1 MEYRYIGKSGLRV
14 TPICMGT
21 MSFGSWS
28 DKAESFKIL
37 DTAYER
43 GINFYDT
50 AELYP
55 VPPRSDYAG
64 LTEEILGQWLQTK
77 PRDSIILASK
87 VAGAANGW
95 FVPPIRHGL
104 TAIDRFHIQR
114 AVEGSLKRL
123 QTNYIDIYM
132 AHQYDFNT
140 PLEETMRAFD
150 EIVRTGKARYIG
162 VSNWRAWQIA
172 KANGIADTL
181 GLHRISVVE
190 PRYNL
195 LFRMIE
201 EDLVPLCKEDGIGIL
216 PYNPL
221 AGGLLTGKHQKTET
235 PDPNERFGLNSAGA
249 LYQKRYW
256 QDANFNAVDKYIT
269 WCKDQNLDPITTAV
283 KWTMQ
288 QEAITSVI
296 IGASKTYQLDASLAA
311 VNAPDLT
318 VEQLAWLD
326 QLWFSLP
333 RRFEFN

>member
-1 MEYRYIGKSGLRV
+1 MEHIKLGKTGLKV
-14 TPICMGT
+14 SKLTLGT
-21 MSFGSWS
+21 MTFGQQADKTTAFEIL
-28 DKAESFKIL
+28 DKAFEAGITSI
-37 DTAYER
+37 DTANAYPIGR
-43 GINFYDT
+43 ASYVQAGIT
-50 AELYP
+50 A
-55 VPPRSDYAG
+55 
-64 LTEEILGQWLQTK
+64 
-77 PRDSIILASK
+77 SIIGEWMQGKRDQIVLTTK
-87 VAGAANGW
+87 VFAQMGPGPNDG
-95 FVPPIRHGL
+95 GL
-104 TAIDRFHIQR
+104 SRKHILHAI
-114 AVEGSLKRL
+114 EGSLRRL
-123 QTNYIDIYM
+123 QTDYIDIYM

-140 PLEETMRAFD
+140 PLEETMRTFD
-150 EIVRTGKARYIG
+150 ELVRAGKVHYIG

-172 KANGIADTL
+172 KANGIADRL
-181 GLHRISVVE
+181 GLHKISVVE

-201 EDLVPLCKEDGIGIL
+201 EDLIPMCKEDGIGIF

-221 AGGLLTGKHQKTET
+221 AGGLLTGKHQKDEI
-235 PDPNERFGLNSAGA
+235 PDANERFGLNSAGA

-256 QDANFNAVDKYIT
+256 QDATFNTVDKYIA
-269 WCKDQNLDPITTAV
+269 WCKERNLDPITTAV

-318 VEQLAWLD
+318 SEQLAWLD

>member
-1 MEYRYIGKSGLRV
+1 MKYTKLGRTGLKVSQLTLGTMTFGQQADKATSFEILDKAFEAGITSIDTANAYPIGRESFAQAGRTESIIGEWMHDKRDQLIITTKVFSPMGPGPNDSGLSR
-14 TPICMGT
+14 
-21 MSFGSWS
+21 
-28 DKAESFKIL
+28 KHIL
-37 DTAYER
+37 D
-43 GINFYDT
+43 
-50 AELYP
+50 
-55 VPPRSDYAG
+55 
-64 LTEEILGQWLQTK
+64 
-77 PRDSIILASK
+77 
-87 VAGAANGW
+87 
-95 FVPPIRHGL
+95 
-104 TAIDRFHIQR
+104 AI
-114 AVEGSLKRL
+114 EGSLKRL

-256 QDANFNAVDKYIT
+256 QDANFNAVDKYIN
-269 WCKDQNLDPITTAV
+269 WCQEQKLDPITTAI

>member
-1 MEYRYIGKSGLRV
+1 MKYTKLGRTGLKV
-14 TPICMGT
+14 SQLTLGT
-21 MSFGSWS
+21 MTFGQQADRATSFEIL
-28 DKAESFKIL
+28 DKAFEAGITSIDTANAYPIGRESFAQAGRTESIIGEWMQGKRDQLIITTKVFSPMGPGPNDGGLSRKHIL
-37 DTAYER
+37 D
-43 GINFYDT
+43 
-50 AELYP
+50 
-55 VPPRSDYAG
+55 
-64 LTEEILGQWLQTK
+64 
-77 PRDSIILASK
+77 
-87 VAGAANGW
+87 
-95 FVPPIRHGL
+95 
-104 TAIDRFHIQR
+104 AI
-114 AVEGSLKRL
+114 EGSLKRL

-150 EIVRTGKARYIG
+150 EVVRTGKARYIG

-221 AGGLLTGKHQKTET
+221 AGGLLTGKHQKNET
-235 PDPNERFGLNSAGA
+235 PDPNERFGLNNAGA

-256 QDANFNAVDKYIT
+256 QDANFNAVDKYIN
-269 WCKDQNLDPITTAV
+269 WCKEQKLDPITTAV

-296 IGASKTYQLDASLAA
+296 IGASKTCQLDANLAA
-311 VNAPDLT
+311 VNAPELT
-318 VEQLAWLD
+318 VDQLAWLD